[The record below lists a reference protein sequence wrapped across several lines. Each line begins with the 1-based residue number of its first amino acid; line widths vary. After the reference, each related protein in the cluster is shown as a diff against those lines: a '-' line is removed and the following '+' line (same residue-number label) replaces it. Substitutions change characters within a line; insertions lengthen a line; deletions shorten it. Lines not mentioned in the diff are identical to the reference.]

1 MNSLLIKNAS
11 AVITCDSKDTVME
24 HANILI
30 NNGVISY
37 IGPEAQTADKTLDA
51 SGYLVYPGLINTH
64 HHLYQTFSR
73 NLPQVQN
80 MELFDWLTTLYEIWK
95 NLDQDVIY
103 HSSITGMGE
112 LLKTGCTTCF
122 DLLDVGVDYFAGGS
136 GGQGLWF
143 HSKPQRCILCSADRC
158 TASALRKRIIKMETI
173 GNTSGAILADAL
185 GSTTAA
191 VFNALPNT
199 AFGQNARNCRH
210 DKSSKQMVYC
220 YRSIYFNDLRIFSKA
235 WRYFFSNSKCSP
247 RRCNHYR
254 VWYDFDQWYQDDR
267 QGRIQ

>member
-24 HANILI
+24 HANLLI

-37 IGPEAQTADKTLDA
+37 IGPEAQTADETLDA

-122 DLLDVGVDYFAGGS
+122 DHHYVFPDGNSDALLDAQFSAARPWDSYVRFTGQYGSKQKGWRTSPRQRRTECGGNS
-136 GGQGLWF
+136 E
-143 HSKPQRCILCSADRC
+143 
-158 TASALRKRIIKMETI
+158 KM
-173 GNTSGAILADAL
+173 TSGMLMEFIFRMRNY
-185 GSTTAA
+185 
-191 VFNALPNT
+191 VFWQKPAP
-199 AFGQNARNCRH
+199 
-210 DKSSKQMVYC
+210 V
-220 YRSIYFNDLRIFSKA
+220 
-235 WRYFFSNSKCSP
+235 
-247 RRCNHYR
+247 
-254 VWYDFDQWYQDDR
+254 
-267 QGRIQ
+267 

>member
-37 IGPEAQTADKTLDA
+37 IGPEAQTADETLDA

-95 NLDQDVIY
+95 NPDQDVIY

-112 LLKTGCTTCF
+112 LLKTG
-122 DLLDVGVDYFAGGS
+122 
-136 GGQGLWF
+136 
-143 HSKPQRCILCSADRC
+143 
-158 TASALRKRIIKMETI
+158 
-173 GNTSGAILADAL
+173 
-185 GSTTAA
+185 
-191 VFNALPNT
+191 
-199 AFGQNARNCRH
+199 
-210 DKSSKQMVYC
+210 
-220 YRSIYFNDLRIFSKA
+220 
-235 WRYFFSNSKCSP
+235 
-247 RRCNHYR
+247 
-254 VWYDFDQWYQDDR
+254 
-267 QGRIQ
+267 

>member
-1 MNSLLIKNAS
+1 MILISVLIPVQTTKPNRRKQSMNSLLIKNTS

-37 IGPEAQTADKTLDA
+37 IGRSTDRRRNAGCIRISRL
-51 SGYLVYPGLINTH
+51 SGLINTH

-122 DLLDVGVDYFAGGS
+122 DHHYVFRTEIPMHF
-136 GGQGLWF
+136 WM
-143 HSKPQRCILCSADRC
+143 HSFPPQKTSAFVC
-158 TASALRKRIIKMETI
+158 TLH
-173 GNTSGAILADAL
+173 GA
-185 GSTTAA
+185 
-191 VFNALPNT
+191 
-199 AFGQNARNCRH
+199 
-210 DKSSKQMVYC
+210 
-220 YRSIYFNDLRIFSKA
+220 
-235 WRYFFSNSKCSP
+235 
-247 RRCNHYR
+247 
-254 VWYDFDQWYQDDR
+254 VW
-267 QGRIQ
+267 I